1 MICLLPSCF
10 DLPAN
15 FTKAIT
21 NRYDLKK
28 DWGISL

>member
-1 MICLLPSCF
+1 MIHLLPSWF

-21 NRYDLKK
+21 DHYDLKK